1 MKELSRFNHAV
12 PPSAAIGLPSGA
24 TGTSRKIGP
33 AQAVAA
39 ITIGNALEFF
49 DFTVYSFL
57 AVTLG
62 ELFFPVS
69 TAYGQLLLST
79 ATFGVGFVT
88 RPIGGIVLGTYADRA
103 GRKAAMLVT
112 LTLMALGSGMIAF
125 APTYAQI
132 GIAAPAIIVL
142 ARLVQGFSAG
152 GEVGATTAILL
163 EYATPRTRSFYSSW
177 QFASQ
182 GLGVAIGALLSAASA
197 RYLSHDDFLSWG
209 WRIPF
214 VIGILVAP
222 MGLYIRNRL
231 EDTIQPRAARA
242 AAEVPASP
250 LRVVLRDHWRVIIMG
265 LLMMTGSTSSVYMI
279 TFYMPTYAIRQLGIP
294 MSSALLAGALVG
306 SVLFIGMPF
315 AGMLADRFNRK
326 KTSIAAR
333 LGIVLAIYP
342 AFAYLNAAPS
352 TPRLLLVVGV
362 LITLHVLSMTSMA
375 IVPSLLP
382 RDIRAT
388 GSAFI
393 YAIGVVAVGGSSQFI
408 TTWLVHATGSKMSP
422 ALYLLVCTAITVAAL
437 IKIEDRSAN
446 RTI

>member
-1 MKELSRFNHAV
+1 MDAAGIDNGEKGVELLLFHDEVRAESPMLVIVFSYLIEKFIIFYLYNINFIMARTFHEAAMKELSRFNHAV
-12 PPSAAIGLPSGA
+12 PPSAAIEPASGTLGA
-24 TGTSRKIGP
+24 AGTSRKIGP

-197 RYLSHDDFLSWG
+197 RYLDHDDFLRWG

-231 EDTIQPRAARA
+231 EDTIQPRATRA
-242 AAEVPASP
+242 SAGVAPSP
-250 LRVVLRDHWRVIIMG
+250 LRIVLRDHWRV
-265 LLMMTGSTSSVYMI
+265 
-279 TFYMPTYAIRQLGIP
+279 
-294 MSSALLAGALVG
+294 
-306 SVLFIGMPF
+306 
-315 AGMLADRFNRK
+315 
-326 KTSIAAR
+326 
-333 LGIVLAIYP
+333 IYP

-382 RDIRAT
+382 KDIRAT

-393 YAIGVVAVGGSSQFI
+393 YAIGVVVVGGSSQFI

-446 RTI
+446 QTI